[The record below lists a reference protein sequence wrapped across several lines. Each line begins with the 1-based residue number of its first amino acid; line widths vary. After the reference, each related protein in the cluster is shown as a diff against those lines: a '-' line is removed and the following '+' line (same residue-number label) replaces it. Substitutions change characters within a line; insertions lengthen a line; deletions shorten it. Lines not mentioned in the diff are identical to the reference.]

1 MTARHRL
8 GPTGASLAATVL
20 ILLALGASQARAGGW
35 AVSTLDPLRQVPV
48 AGRDLSVGFTIRQ
61 HGATLISLTDTA
73 ITIHRNDGSDRV
85 RFPAKEDTIG
95 HYLAIVRF
103 PTGGAWSWEVQQG
116 WFEPQ
121 DLGTIRVRSS
131 SPPQLARQ
139 GRRVVP
145 LNVRVA
151 LSATT
156 FAAAGWMLVRFL
168 RGRHRTVTAASG
180 LARQV
185 SGR

>member
-20 ILLALGASQARAGGW
+20 ILLALGGSQARAGGW

-48 AGRDLSVGFTIRQ
+48 AGRDLRVGFTIRQ

-73 ITIHRNDGSDRV
+73 ITIHRNGGNDRV

-103 PTGGAWSWEVQQG
+103 PAGGAWSWEVEQG

-131 SPPQLARQ
+131 SPPELARQ

-145 LNVRVA
+145 LSVRAA

-156 FAAAGWMLVRFL
+156 VAAAGWILVRVV
-168 RGRHRTVTAASG
+168 RGRHRTTTFVSGPASE
-180 LARQV
+180 V

>member
-8 GPTGASLAATVL
+8 GPTGSSFAATVL
-20 ILLALGASQARAGGW
+20 ILLALGGGQALAGGW
-35 AVSTLDPLRQVPV
+35 AVATLDPLRQVPV

-73 ITIHRNDGSDRV
+73 VTIHRNGGKERV

-116 WFEPQ
+116 WFGPQ

-131 SPPQLARQ
+131 SPPELTWQ

-145 LNVRVA
+145 LSVRVA

-156 FAAAGWMLVRFL
+156 VAAAGWILVRFL
-168 RGRHRTVTAASG
+168 RGRHRTMTVAAG
-180 LARQV
+180 PAREV